1 MRRHACLG
9 LLLMLQA
16 LAGCGYHVP
25 AAGDAWV
32 GQQGR
37 LVYVELFANRT
48 VEPYLDSIVTDEVVS
63 QLSRSRLLALVEERS
78 AADLL
83 LTGTVTAF
91 DSSVVAYDADDE
103 ISEYAAHMTII
114 ARLVR
119 RSDGATLW
127 QEEVRR
133 SETSPAQFDK
143 SLQQSEESLAA
154 RVVARRIAEDLQAR
168 LLAAF

>member
-1 MRRHACLG
+1 MKRLVRLSALV
-9 LLLMLQA
+9 LLLA
-16 LAGCGYHVP
+16 FSGCGYHVP

-37 LVYVELFANRT
+37 SVYVELFANHT
-48 VEPYLDSIVTDEVVS
+48 VEPYLDTIVTDAVAA
-63 QLSRSRLLALVEERS
+63 QLARSRVLGLVEERP

-83 LTGTVTAF
+83 LTGTITAF
-91 DSSVVAYDADDE
+91 DSSVVAYDADDD
-103 ISEYAAHMTII
+103 ISEYSAYMTVT

-127 QEEVRR
+127 QEEFRR
-133 SETSPAQFDK
+133 SETYPAQIDK

-154 RVVARRIAEDLQAR
+154 RIVARRIAEDLQAR
-168 LLAAF
+168 LLTAF